1 MSGRPKS
8 GAISAPGLDIP
19 ELSPRFNLCRIH
31 TSRRSAPPFDDPHG
45 VSVALW
51 CVAGTVPRPWL
62 AGQLPRQTEP
72 KAVNKRLIGSCLG
85 VRAGAIVGHR
95 HAPFC
100 GGFPGDVRSGLFAYR
115 KRRPVL
121 RALGLSPPEP
131 LIVPVK
137 ADEASEPRIAWGSD
151 R

>member
-8 GAISAPGLDIP
+8 GAIPAPGLDIP

-31 TSRRSAPPFDDPHG
+31 TSRRSARRPCR
-45 VSVALW
+45 AL
-51 CVAGTVPRPWL
+51 VRGRGTVSRSWL
-62 AGQLPRQTEP
+62 ADQLPRQTEP
-72 KAVNKRLIGSCLG
+72 KGVNKRLIGGRLG
-85 VRAGAIVGHR
+85 VRAGAVVGHR

-100 GGFPGDVRSGLFAYR
+100 GGFPGDVRSGLFAWR